1 MGNHGF
7 HHAGFVNVKF
17 HHRTVVFNR
26 PHAGHEVVRPEA
38 RHKRRCRRPDNA
50 AVVRAQR
57 TARHHHLKARVLI
70 KNVRHP
76 QAVGDDAQMIM
87 VKQCPGNVLHGR
99 PDSDKDGRTV
109 GNIVRNGF
117 GNRPFLFG
125 KRDFT
130 LFERRVDHAGC
141 PARTAVMTG
150 DQPLLAE
157 LTDIPAHGLCRHIQQ
172 LRQFINVH
180 IAAIGNQRQ
189 QLIVTRVAGQ
199 FGKAHGLSSENHH
212 APHFIQKVT
221 KKSGFD
227 HSRVYP
233 RARRALCIS
242 VLRRRWQNVRRLR
255 RAISA
260 PG

>member
-1 MGNHGF
+1 M
-7 HHAGFVNVKF
+7 
-17 HHRTVVFNR
+17 
-26 PHAGHEVVRPEA
+26 
-38 RHKRRCRRPDNA
+38 
-50 AVVRAQR
+50 RAQR
-57 TARHHHLKARVLI
+57 AAGDHHFKARVFI
-70 KNVRHP
+70 ENVRHP
-76 QAVGDDAQMIM
+76 QAVGDNAQMVVIE
-87 VKQCPGNVLHGR
+87 QRPGNMLHRR
-99 PDSDKDGRTV
+99 PDGDKDGRAI
-109 GNIVRNGF
+109 GNVVRNRL
-117 GNRPFLFG
+117 GNRPLLFG
-125 KRDFT
+125 ERNFT
-130 LFERRVDHAGC
+130 LLERRVHHAGR
-141 PARTAVMTG
+141 PARTAMMTRYES
-150 DQPLLAE
+150 LLAE
-157 LTDIPAHGLCRHIQQ
+157 LTDIPSYRLCGHIQQ

-242 VLRRRWQNVRRLR
+242 VLRRRWQNARRLR
-255 RAISA
+255 RVISA